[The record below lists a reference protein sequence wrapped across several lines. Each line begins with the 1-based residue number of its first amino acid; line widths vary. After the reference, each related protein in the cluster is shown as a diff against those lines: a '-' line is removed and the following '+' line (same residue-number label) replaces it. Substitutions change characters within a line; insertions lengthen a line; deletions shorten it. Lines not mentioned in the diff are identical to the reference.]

1 MKKIVCLIL
10 AVVMSLAMA
19 FTAFAAEGVL
29 DANVDPFNTEV
40 TDEQVTICFS
50 SEPAYIWGGGSGV
63 ISNEEEIIMHA
74 ITDRLVEFDRRTNE
88 VVPGLASEWEWLDDT
103 HCRFVLRDGVTMTD
117 GSPSFSGSGGRTS
130 MGSRLSRFSMTPCAM
145 DCSM

>member
-63 ISNEEEIIMHA
+63 ISNDCHDHCSGLF
-74 ITDRLVEFDRRTNE
+74 ITVLEFQ
-88 VVPGLASEWEWLDDT
+88 
-103 HCRFVLRDGVTMTD
+103 
-117 GSPSFSGSGGRTS
+117 
-130 MGSRLSRFSMTPCAM
+130 
-145 DCSM
+145 CS